1 MNPVDHTKTKQLL
14 INFSRRSIRTDNIIL
29 AMQHAQKRGYL
40 VSDEKPTQFGS
51 TVASYLGFNGELMD
65 RMNYGS

>member
-14 INFSRRSIRTDNIIL
+14 IDFSRRSIRTDNIIL
-29 AMQHAQKRGYL
+29 AMQHAQKQGYL
-40 VSDEKPTQFGS
+40 ASDEKSAQFGS
-51 TVASYLGFNGELMD
+51 PVANYLGFNRELMG

>member
-14 INFSRRSIRTDNIIL
+14 IDFSRRSIRTDNIIL

-40 VSDEKPTQFGS
+40 ASDEKLTPFGS
-51 TVASYLGFNGELMD
+51 KVASYLGFYSKCMD
-65 RMNYGS
+65 RINYGS